1 MRTREKKSVKK
12 FVRNM
17 AAIIGGIVLTCSFLL
32 TGCKKDE
39 SKKEEPKTEVIVE
52 SEGQMNGVLVS
63 FEGKTLVTE
72 EAGKEYTFD
81 VSNAE
86 IGTRNMR
93 AGDELVIYFEGK
105 LKDTDTSKIKVTG
118 VEDLGSNDHQ
128 TEKQAVGTLVNLTE
142 NTITIRQND
151 GTELLFNSNNCQ
163 HEFKNGIREGNWIV
177 VTYIGE
183 IKGTDTKNVAVIKIT
198 DNDINTVEKEQKEM
212 KIKAVN
218 ETVYTT
224 AGVHIRGSYT
234 IDSKVL
240 GSLAKGDSIL
250 RTGVCEN
257 GWSRVQYENKDAYI
271 YGEYLTTEK
280 PKEDAPAAKTNGKPP
295 ATMQVG
301 DKPKPVQQLIK
312 SDKPEQQS
320 AEPIQQQ
327 SVEPV
332 QEQPAEPVQEQPA
345 EPVQEQPAE
354 PVQEQPAEPVQQQ
367 SAEPVQE
374 QPEEPV
380 QEQPAEPVQ
389 QQEQTFTGTVL
400 DVSMN
405 TLTVAVGEQEY
416 TLYIADAEHE
426 YANGIQTGNTVIV
439 TYVGSLK
446 DSEHLIVTKV
456 KDSDPNESA
465 KNAVY
470 AGTIV
475 DATMN
480 TLTIQTEDGAV
491 MTFIKE
497 DAVDNLEEISYG
509 RKVKI
514 TADMTASKA
523 EENIFQAKQID
534 PVDIEYG
541 AVTE

>member
-1 MRTREKKSVKK
+1 MKKI
-12 FVRNM
+12 VRNM
-17 AAIIGGIVLTCSFLL
+17 AVIIVSIVLACSFSL
-32 TGCKKDE
+32 TGCKKE
-39 SKKEEPKTEVIVE
+39 EPKKEEPKTEVIVE

-72 EAGKEYTFD
+72 EVGKEYTFD

-93 AGDELVIYFEGK
+93 TGDELVIYFEGK
-105 LKDTDTSKIKVTG
+105 LEGTDTSKIKVTS

-183 IKGTDTKNVAVIKIT
+183 IKGTDTKNVAVVKIT
-198 DNDINTVEKEQKEM
+198 DNDTNTVEKEQKEM
-212 KIKAVN
+212 NIKAVN

-224 AGVHIRGSYT
+224 AGVHIRESYT
-234 IDSKVL
+234 TDSKVL
-240 GSLAKGDSIL
+240 GSLAKGDSVL
-250 RTGVCEN
+250 RTGICEN
-257 GWSRVQYENKDAYI
+257 GWSRVQYESKDAYI

-280 PKEDAPAAKTNGKPP
+280 PKEDAPAAKTNGEPP

-301 DKPKPVQQLIK
+301 DKPKPVQQPVK
-312 SDKPEQQS
+312 SDKPEQ
-320 AEPIQQQ
+320 
-327 SVEPV
+327 
-332 QEQPAEPVQEQPA
+332 QPAEPVQEQPA
-345 EPVQEQPAE
+345 QPIQEQPAQPVQEQPVEPVQEQPVE
-354 PVQEQPAEPVQQQ
+354 PEQEQPVE
-367 SAEPVQE
+367 S
-374 QPEEPV
+374 
-380 QEQPAEPVQ
+380 VQ
-389 QQEQTFTGTVL
+389 QQEQTFTGAVI
-400 DVSMN
+400 DVTMN

-439 TYVGSLK
+439 TYVGSLE

-456 KDSDPNESA
+456 KDSDPNEAA

-497 DAVDNLEEISYG
+497 DAVDNLEEISCG
-509 RKVKI
+509 QKVKI
-514 TADMTASKA
+514 IADMTASKV

-534 PVDIEYG
+534 PADIE
-541 AVTE
+541 

>member
-1 MRTREKKSVKK
+1 
-12 FVRNM
+12 M
-17 AAIIGGIVLTCSFLL
+17 AMILGGIVLTCSFLL
-32 TGCKKDE
+32 TGC
-39 SKKEEPKTEVIVE
+39 KKEEPKTEVIVE

-72 EAGKEYTFD
+72 EAGKEYNFD

-86 IGTRNMR
+86 IRTKNMR
-93 AGDELVIYFEGK
+93 AGDELVIYYEGK
-105 LKDTDTSKIKVTG
+105 LKDTDTSNIKVTS
-118 VEDLGSNDHQ
+118 VEDFGSNDHQ

-151 GTELLFNSNNCQ
+151 GTELLFNSNNCK

-183 IKGTDTKNVAVIKIT
+183 INGTDNKNVTVIKIT
-198 DNDINTVEKEQKEM
+198 DNDTNVVKKEQKKM

-224 AGVHIRGSYT
+224 AGVHIRASYT
-234 IDSKVL
+234 TDSKVL
-240 GSLAKGDSIL
+240 GSLAKGDSVL

-257 GWSRVQYENKDAYI
+257 GWSRVQYESKDAYI
-271 YGEYLTTEK
+271 YGEYLSAKK
-280 PKEDAPAAKTNGKPP
+280 PKKDAPVAKTNGEPP

-301 DKPKPVQQLIK
+301 DKPKPVQQIAG
-312 SDKPEQQS
+312 SEG
-320 AEPIQQQ
+320 AEQQ
-327 SVEPV
+327 SVEPIK
-332 QEQPAEPVQEQPA
+332 EQL
-345 EPVQEQPAE
+345 
-354 PVQEQPAEPVQQQ
+354 
-367 SAEPVQE
+367 
-374 QPEEPV
+374 EE
-380 QEQPAEPVQ
+380 AMQ

-416 TLYIADAEHE
+416 TLYVADAEHD

-439 TYVGSLK
+439 TYMGSLE

-456 KDSDPNESA
+456 KDSDPNEAA

-475 DATMN
+475 DDTMN
-480 TLTIQTEDGAV
+480 TLTIQTEDDAV
-491 MTFIKE
+491 MTFVKDDAE
-497 DAVDNLEEISYG
+497 DNPEEISNG
-509 RKVKI
+509 QKVEV

-523 EENIFQAKQID
+523 EENVFQAKQIES
-534 PVDIEYG
+534 VDSE
-541 AVTE
+541 

>member
-1 MRTREKKSVKK
+1 MKKS
-12 FVRNM
+12 VRNM
-17 AAIIGGIVLTCSFLL
+17 AIIIGGIVLMCSFLL
-32 TGCKKDE
+32 AGC
-39 SKKEEPKTEVIVE
+39 KKEEPKTEVIVE
-52 SEGQMNGVLVS
+52 SEGQMNGALVS

-72 EAGKEYTFD
+72 EAGTEYTFD
-81 VSNAE
+81 VSNAK
-86 IGTRNMR
+86 IGTKNMR
-93 AGDELVIYFEGK
+93 TGDELVIYFEGK
-105 LKDTDTSKIKVTG
+105 LKGTDTSKIVVTS

-163 HEFKNGIREGNWIV
+163 HEFKNGIREGNWII

-183 IKGTDTKNVAVIKIT
+183 IKGTDTKNVAVVKIT
-198 DNDINTVEKEQKEM
+198 DNDSNIVKKEQKEM

-218 ETVYTT
+218 ETVYAT
-224 AGVHIRGSYT
+224 AGVHIRKSYT
-234 IDSKVL
+234 TDSKVL

-257 GWSRVQYENKDAYI
+257 GWSRIQYESKDAYI
-271 YGEYLTTEK
+271 YGEYLTTKK
-280 PKEDAPAAKTNGKPP
+280 PNEDAPASKTNGTPP

-301 DKPKPVQQLIK
+301 DKPKPVQQPVEP
-312 SDKPEQQS
+312 DEPEQ
-320 AEPIQQQ
+320 
-327 SVEPV
+327 
-332 QEQPAEPVQEQPA
+332 
-345 EPVQEQPAE
+345 
-354 PVQEQPAEPVQQQ
+354 
-367 SAEPVQE
+367 
-374 QPEEPV
+374 
-380 QEQPAEPVQ
+380 QPAEPVQ

-426 YANGIQTGNTVIV
+426 YANGIQTGNTVMV
-439 TYVGSLK
+439 TYVGSLE
-446 DSEHLIVTKV
+446 DSENLIVTKV
-456 KDSDPNESA
+456 KDSDPNEAA

-497 DAVDNLEEISYG
+497 NAVDNLEAMSYG
-509 RKVKI
+509 QKIKI

-534 PVDIEYG
+534 PIDAE
-541 AVTE
+541 

>member
-1 MRTREKKSVKK
+1 MKK

-17 AAIIGGIVLTCSFLL
+17 TVIISGIVLTCSFLL
-32 TGCKKDE
+32 TGCKKE
-39 SKKEEPKTEVIVE
+39 EVKKEEPKKEVIVE

-72 EAGKEYTFD
+72 EAGREFTFD
-81 VSNAE
+81 VSNAK
-86 IGTRNMR
+86 IGTKNMR
-93 AGDELVIYFEGK
+93 TGDELVIYFEGK
-105 LKDTDTSKIKVTG
+105 LEGTDTSKIKVTS
-118 VEDLGSNDHQ
+118 VEDLGGNDHQ

-151 GTELLFNSNNCQ
+151 GTELLFNSNNCR

-183 IKGTDTKNVAVIKIT
+183 IKGTDTKNVAVVKIT
-198 DNDINTVEKEQKEM
+198 DNDPNIVEKEQKEM

-224 AGVHIRGSYT
+224 AGVHIRESYT
-234 IDSKVL
+234 TASKVL

-257 GWSRVQYENKDAYI
+257 GWSRVQYESKDAYI
-271 YGEYLTTEK
+271 YGEYLTTNK
-280 PKEDAPAAKTNGKPP
+280 PKEDAPAAKTDGKPP
-295 ATMQVG
+295 VTMQVG
-301 DKPKPVQQLIK
+301 DKPKPVQQLPE
-312 SDKPEQQS
+312 SDKPEQPP
-320 AEPIQQQ
+320 AESEPVQQPAE
-327 SVEPV
+327 SEPV
-332 QEQPAEPVQEQPA
+332 QEQPAE
-345 EPVQEQPAE
+345 
-354 PVQEQPAEPVQQQ
+354 
-367 SAEPVQE
+367 S
-374 QPEEPV
+374 EPV

-405 TLTVAVGEQEY
+405 TLTVASGEQEY

-426 YANGIQTGNTVIV
+426 YANGIQTGNTVMV
-439 TYVGSLK
+439 TYVGSLE

-456 KDSDPNESA
+456 KDSDPNEAA

-497 DAVDNLEEISYG
+497 DAVDNLESMSYG
-509 RKVKI
+509 QKVKI

-523 EENIFQAKQID
+523 EENVFQAKQID
-534 PVDIEYG
+534 PIDAE
-541 AVTE
+541 

>member
-1 MRTREKKSVKK
+1 MLYQEQGFTNEEQGGEKHEKDSQKYGCNYRRHCFNLLFFIDRMQKRGTKK
-12 FVRNM
+12 R
-17 AAIIGGIVLTCSFLL
+17 S
-32 TGCKKDE
+32 
-39 SKKEEPKTEVIVE
+39 IVE
-52 SEGQMNGVLVS
+52 SQGQMNGVLVS

-81 VSNAE
+81 VSSAE

-93 AGDELVIYFEGK
+93 TGDELVIYFEGK
-105 LKDTDTSKIKVTG
+105 LESTDTSKIKVTS

-151 GTELLFNSNNCQ
+151 GTELLFNSNNCK

-177 VTYIGE
+177 VTYVGE
-183 IKGTDTKNVAVIKIT
+183 IKGTDTKNVAVVKIT
-198 DNDINTVEKEQKEM
+198 DNDSNTVKKEQKEM

-224 AGVHIRGSYT
+224 AGVHIRESYT
-234 IDSKVL
+234 TDSKVL
-240 GSLAKGDSIL
+240 GSLAKGDSVL

-257 GWSRVQYENKDAYI
+257 GWSRVQYQDKDSYI
-271 YGEYLTTEK
+271 YGEYLTTNK
-280 PKEDAPAAKTNGKPP
+280 PKEDAPAAKTNGEPP

-301 DKPKPVQQLIK
+301 NKPQPVQQAAE
-312 SDKPEQQS
+312 SDKPAQQPEGTVQQPEET
-320 AEPIQQQ
+320 AQQPEETAQQQ
-327 SVEPV
+327 SEESG
-332 QEQPAEPVQEQPA
+332 Q
-345 EPVQEQPAE
+345 
-354 PVQEQPAEPVQQQ
+354 
-367 SAEPVQE
+367 
-374 QPEEPV
+374 QPET
-380 QEQPAEPVQ
+380 VQ

-405 TLTVAVGEQEY
+405 TLTVAAGEQEY

-439 TYVGSLK
+439 TYVGSLE
-446 DSEHLIVTKV
+446 DTENLIVTKV
-456 KDSDPNESA
+456 KDSDPNEAA

-470 AGTIV
+470 SGTIV

-497 DAVDNLEEISYG
+497 DAADNLEEISYG
-509 RKVKI
+509 QKVKI

-534 PVDIEYG
+534 PAE
-541 AVTE
+541 

>member
-1 MRTREKKSVKK
+1 M
-12 FVRNM
+12 
-17 AAIIGGIVLTCSFLL
+17 GCIVLTCSFLL
-32 TGCKKDE
+32 AGC
-39 SKKEEPKTEVIVE
+39 KKEEPKTEVIAK
-52 SEGQMNGVLVS
+52 SKGQMNGVLVS
-63 FEGKTLVTE
+63 FEGKILVTE
-72 EAGKEYTFD
+72 EAGKEYNFD

-86 IGTRNMR
+86 IKTKNMR

-105 LKDTDTSKIKVTG
+105 LKGTDTTKIKVTS

-183 IKGTDTKNVAVIKIT
+183 IKGTDTKNITVIKIT
-198 DNDINTVEKEQKEM
+198 DNDPNTVKKEQKEM

-218 ETVYTT
+218 ETVYAT
-224 AGVHIRGSYT
+224 AGVHIRESYT
-234 IDSKVL
+234 TDSKVL
-240 GSLAKGDSIL
+240 GSLAKGASIQ

-257 GWSRVQYENKDAYI
+257 GWSRVQYESKDAYI
-271 YGEYLTTEK
+271 YGEYLTTKKSEK
-280 PKEDAPAAKTNGKPP
+280 DAPAAKTNGKPP
-295 ATMQVG
+295 ATMQEG
-301 DKPKPVQQLIK
+301 DKPKPVQQPVESK
-312 SDKPEQQS
+312 EPEQQP
-320 AEPIQQQ
+320 AAPKEPEQQPI
-327 SVEPV
+327 EP
-332 QEQPAEPVQEQPA
+332 E
-345 EPVQEQPAE
+345 
-354 PVQEQPAEPVQQQ
+354 
-367 SAEPVQE
+367 
-374 QPEEPV
+374 
-380 QEQPAEPVQ
+380 Q

-405 TLTVAVGEQEY
+405 TLTVAVEQQEY

-426 YANGIQTGNTVIV
+426 YANGIQTGNTIMV
-439 TYVGSLK
+439 TYMGNLE

-456 KDSDPNESA
+456 KDSDPNEAA

-497 DAVDNLEEISYG
+497 DAVDNLEAMSYG
-509 RKVKI
+509 QKVKI

-523 EENIFQAKQID
+523 EENVFQAKQID
-534 PVDIEYG
+534 PVDSE
-541 AVTE
+541 

>member
-1 MRTREKKSVKK
+1 MKTEEKSMKK
-12 FVRNM
+12 FVRNI
-17 AAIIGGIVLTCSFLL
+17 AVIIGGIVLTCSFSL
-32 TGCKKDE
+32 TGCKKE
-39 SKKEEPKTEVIVE
+39 EPKKEEPKTEVIVE

-72 EAGKEYTFD
+72 EAGREFTFD
-81 VSNAE
+81 VSNAK
-86 IGTRNMR
+86 IGTKNMR
-93 AGDELVIYFEGK
+93 TGDELVIYFEGK
-105 LKDTDTSKIKVTG
+105 LEGTDTKKIKVTS
-118 VEDLGSNDHQ
+118 VEDLGSNDHR

-151 GTELLFNSNNCQ
+151 GTELLFNSNNCR

-183 IKGTDTKNVAVIKIT
+183 IKGTDTKNVAVVKIT
-198 DNDINTVEKEQKEM
+198 DDDPNIVEKEQKEM

-224 AGVHIRGSYT
+224 AGVHIRESYT
-234 IDSKVL
+234 TASKVL

-257 GWSRVQYENKDAYI
+257 GWSRVQYESKDAYI
-271 YGEYLTTEK
+271 YGEYLTTNK

-301 DKPKPVQQLIK
+301 DKPKPVQQPTE
-312 SDKPEQQS
+312 SDKPEQQ
-320 AEPIQQQ
+320 
-327 SVEPV
+327 
-332 QEQPAEPVQEQPA
+332 PAE
-345 EPVQEQPAE
+345 
-354 PVQEQPAEPVQQQ
+354 
-367 SAEPVQE
+367 S
-374 QPEEPV
+374 EPV

-405 TLTVAVGEQEY
+405 TLTVAAGEQEY

-439 TYVGSLK
+439 TYVGSLE

-456 KDSDPNESA
+456 KDSDPNEAA

-497 DAVDNLEEISYG
+497 DAIDNLESMSYG
-509 RKVKI
+509 QKVKI

-523 EENIFQAKQID
+523 EENVFQAKQID
-534 PVDIEYG
+534 PIDAE
-541 AVTE
+541 

>member
-1 MRTREKKSVKK
+1 MKK
-12 FVRNM
+12 FVRNTVT
-17 AAIIGGIVLTCSFLL
+17 IIGGIVFICFFSL
-32 TGCKKDE
+32 TGC
-39 SKKEEPKTEVIVE
+39 KKEEPKTEVIVE

-63 FEGKTLVTE
+63 FEGKTLVAE
-72 EAGKEYTFD
+72 EAGKDYTFD

-93 AGDELVIYFEGK
+93 TGDELVIYFEGK
-105 LKDTDTSKIKVTG
+105 LKGTDTSKIKVTS

-183 IKGTDTKNVAVIKIT
+183 IKGTDTKNVAVVKIT
-198 DNDINTVEKEQKEM
+198 DNDSNTVEKEQKEM

-224 AGVHIRGSYT
+224 AGVHIRESYT
-234 IDSKVL
+234 TDSKVL
-240 GSLAKGDSIL
+240 GSLAKGDSVL

-271 YGEYLTTEK
+271 YGEYLTTKK
-280 PKEDAPAAKTNGKPP
+280 PKEDAPAAKTNGEPP

-301 DKPKPVQQLIK
+301 DKPQPVQQPTE
-312 SDKPEQQS
+312 SDKPE
-320 AEPIQQQ
+320 
-327 SVEPV
+327 
-332 QEQPAEPVQEQPA
+332 EQPAEPI
-345 EPVQEQPAE
+345 
-354 PVQEQPAEPVQQQ
+354 
-367 SAEPVQE
+367 
-374 QPEEPV
+374 

-439 TYVGSLK
+439 TYVGSLE
-446 DSEHLIVTKV
+446 DSERLIVTKV
-456 KDSDPNESA
+456 KDSDPNEAA

-497 DAVDNLEEISYG
+497 DAVDNLEAMSCG
-509 RKVKI
+509 QKVKI

-534 PVDIEYG
+534 PIDIE
-541 AVTE
+541 

>member
-1 MRTREKKSVKK
+1 MKK

-17 AAIIGGIVLTCSFLL
+17 AVIIGGIVLTCSFLL
-32 TGCKKDE
+32 TGCKKE
-39 SKKEEPKTEVIVE
+39 ELKKEEPKKEVIVE

-72 EAGKEYTFD
+72 EVGKEYTFD
-81 VSNAE
+81 VSSAE

-93 AGDELVIYFEGK
+93 TGDELVIYFEGK
-105 LKDTDTSKIKVTG
+105 LEGTDTSKIKVTS

-151 GTELLFNSNNCQ
+151 GTELLFNSNNCK

-177 VTYIGE
+177 VTYVGE
-183 IKGTDTKNVAVIKIT
+183 IKGTDTKNVAVVKIT
-198 DNDINTVEKEQKEM
+198 DNDSNTVKKEQKEM

-224 AGVHIRGSYT
+224 AGVHIRESYT
-234 IDSKVL
+234 TDSKVL
-240 GSLAKGDSIL
+240 GSLAKGDSVL

-257 GWSRVQYENKDAYI
+257 GWSRVQYQDKDAYI
-271 YGEYLTTEK
+271 YGEYLTTNK
-280 PKEDAPAAKTNGKPP
+280 PKEDAPAAKTNGEPP

-301 DKPKPVQQLIK
+301 NKPQPVQQSAE
-312 SDKPEQQS
+312 SDKPAQQPEETAQQPEESGQQPEETEKPEQQP
-320 AEPIQQQ
+320 EQT
-327 SVEPV
+327 V
-332 QEQPAEPVQEQPA
+332 Q
-345 EPVQEQPAE
+345 
-354 PVQEQPAEPVQQQ
+354 
-367 SAEPVQE
+367 
-374 QPEEPV
+374 QPEETEKP
-380 QEQPAEPVQ
+380 EQQP
-389 QQEQTFTGTVL
+389 EQTFTGNVL

-405 TLTVAVGEQEY
+405 TLTVAAGEQEY
-416 TLYIADAEHE
+416 TFYIAAAEHE

-439 TYVGSLK
+439 TYVGNLE
-446 DSEHLIVTKV
+446 DSENLIVTKV
-456 KDSDPNESA
+456 KDSDPNEAA

-470 AGTIV
+470 TGTIV

-509 RKVKI
+509 QKVKI

-534 PVDIEYG
+534 SAE
-541 AVTE
+541 

>member
-1 MRTREKKSVKK
+1 MKK
-12 FVRNM
+12 FVRNI
-17 AAIIGGIVLTCSFLL
+17 AVIIGGIVLTCSFSL
-32 TGCKKDE
+32 TGCKKE
-39 SKKEEPKTEVIVE
+39 EPKKEEPKTEVIVE

-72 EAGKEYTFD
+72 EAGREFTFD
-81 VSNAE
+81 VSNAK
-86 IGTRNMR
+86 IGTKNMR
-93 AGDELVIYFEGK
+93 TGDELVIYFEGK
-105 LKDTDTSKIKVTG
+105 LEGTDTKKIKVTS
-118 VEDLGSNDHQ
+118 VEDLGSNDHR

-151 GTELLFNSNNCQ
+151 GTELLFNSNNCR

-183 IKGTDTKNVAVIKIT
+183 IKGTDTKNVAVVKIT
-198 DNDINTVEKEQKEM
+198 DDDPNIVEKEQKEM

-224 AGVHIRGSYT
+224 AGVHIRESYT
-234 IDSKVL
+234 TASKVL

-257 GWSRVQYENKDAYI
+257 GWSRVQYESKDAYI
-271 YGEYLTTEK
+271 YGEYLTTNK

-301 DKPKPVQQLIK
+301 DKPKPVQQPTE
-312 SDKPEQQS
+312 SDKPEQQ
-320 AEPIQQQ
+320 
-327 SVEPV
+327 
-332 QEQPAEPVQEQPA
+332 PAE
-345 EPVQEQPAE
+345 
-354 PVQEQPAEPVQQQ
+354 
-367 SAEPVQE
+367 S
-374 QPEEPV
+374 EPV

-405 TLTVAVGEQEY
+405 TLTVAAGEQEY

-439 TYVGSLK
+439 TYVGSLE

-456 KDSDPNESA
+456 KDSDPNEAA

-497 DAVDNLEEISYG
+497 DAIDNLESMSYG
-509 RKVKI
+509 QKVKI

-523 EENIFQAKQID
+523 EENVFQAKQID
-534 PVDIEYG
+534 PIDAE
-541 AVTE
+541 

>member
-1 MRTREKKSVKK
+1 MKK

-17 AAIIGGIVLTCSFLL
+17 TVIIGGIVLTCSFSL
-32 TGCKKDE
+32 TGCKKE
-39 SKKEEPKTEVIVE
+39 EPKKEEPKTEVIVE

-72 EAGKEYTFD
+72 EAGKDYTFD

-93 AGDELVIYFEGK
+93 TGDELVIYFEGK
-105 LKDTDTSKIKVTG
+105 LKGTDTSKIKVTS

-128 TEKQAVGTLVNLTE
+128 TEKQVVGTLVNLTE

-183 IKGTDTKNVAVIKIT
+183 IKGTDTKNVAVVKIT
-198 DNDINTVEKEQKEM
+198 DNDSNTVEKEQKEM

-224 AGVHIRGSYT
+224 AGVHIRESYT
-234 IDSKVL
+234 TDSKVL
-240 GSLAKGDSIL
+240 GSLAKGDSVL

-257 GWSRVQYENKDAYI
+257 GWSRVQYESKDAYI
-271 YGEYLTTEK
+271 YGEYLTTKK
-280 PKEDAPAAKTNGKPP
+280 PKEAAPAAKTNGEPP
-295 ATMQVG
+295 ATMQTG
-301 DKPKPVQQLIK
+301 NKPQPVQQPVE
-312 SDKPEQQS
+312 SDKPE
-320 AEPIQQQ
+320 
-327 SVEPV
+327 
-332 QEQPAEPVQEQPA
+332 EQPAEPIQEP
-345 EPVQEQPAE
+345 PVE
-354 PVQEQPAEPVQQQ
+354 
-367 SAEPVQE
+367 S
-374 QPEEPV
+374 
-380 QEQPAEPVQ
+380 VQ
-389 QQEQTFTGTVL
+389 QQEQTFTGTVI

-426 YANGIQTGNTVIV
+426 YANGIQAGNTVIV
-439 TYVGSLK
+439 TYVGSLE

-456 KDSDPNESA
+456 KDSDPNEAA

-470 AGTIV
+470 VGTIV

-497 DAVDNLEEISYG
+497 DAVDNLEAISCG
-509 RKVKI
+509 QKVKI

-534 PVDIEYG
+534 PVD
-541 AVTE
+541 TE